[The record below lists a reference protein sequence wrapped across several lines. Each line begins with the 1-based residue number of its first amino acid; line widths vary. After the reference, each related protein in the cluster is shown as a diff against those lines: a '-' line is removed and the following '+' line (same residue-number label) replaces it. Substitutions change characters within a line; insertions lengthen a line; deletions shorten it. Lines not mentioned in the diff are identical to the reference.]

1 MRERPLVSVVVPTF
15 GRERLHPALLAMFRA
30 QTWAPLE
37 LLVDDDSPAPS
48 ACFAHVADPRVR
60 YMHRA
65 ERASIG
71 VKRNRLASE
80 ARGEVIVAFD
90 DDDYYAPHYVETML
104 AALEESGAAMIKLSG
119 WYAWSVPERSLFYW
133 DTAVQEATHYKVGGG
148 PMSLAPSARFAADAM
163 QKNLD
168 GYGFS
173 NVTRREAFA
182 KVAFPDQNFGEDHV
196 FVASVRRAGYRIATI
211 PDEACIAVHLIHG
224 RNTSVIFPQYRLPP
238 LAAARLF
245 PGLDAHLSAISGR

>member
-1 MRERPLVSVVVPTF
+1 MNARPLVSVVVPTF

-37 LLVDDDSPAPS
+37 LVVDDDSPAPS
-48 ACFAHVADPRVR
+48 ASFARIDDSRVR
-60 YMHRA
+60 YMHHA

-71 VKRNRLASE
+71 VKRNRLVSE

-133 DTAVQEATHYKVGGG
+133 DTVVQESMHYKVGAG
-148 PMSLAPSARFAADAM
+148 PMSLAPSARIAADAM

-173 NVTRREAFA
+173 YVIRREAFA

-196 FVASVRRAGYRIATI
+196 FVASLRRAGQRIATI
-211 PDEACIAVHLIHG
+211 PDKTRIAVHLMHG

-245 PGLDAHLSAISGR
+245 PGLDAHLSTISGR